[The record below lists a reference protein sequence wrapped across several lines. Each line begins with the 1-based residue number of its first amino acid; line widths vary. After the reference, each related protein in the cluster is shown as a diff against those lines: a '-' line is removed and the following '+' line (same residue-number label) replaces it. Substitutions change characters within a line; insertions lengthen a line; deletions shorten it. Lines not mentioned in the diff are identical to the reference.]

1 MVGGGV
7 SFFSVLDIQHSYFLA
22 FFQRYV
28 KCVTLLQ
35 LLRDQFYSS
44 VVPVLLKTICREL
57 KALMPRN
64 IMRRPAGQRSN
75 SSVHVCWHRAT
86 SVAIVDH
93 QATTTIHSI
102 LRIFKGMLRRDFQLQ
117 FSPSVSNFQTWA
129 LILPNIKSRRVQ
141 SSNFSSTFNVD
152 ALKFY

>member
-1 MVGGGV
+1 
-7 SFFSVLDIQHSYFLA
+7 
-22 FFQRYV
+22 
-28 KCVTLLQ
+28 
-35 LLRDQFYSS
+35 
-44 VVPVLLKTICREL
+44 
-57 KALMPRN
+57 
-64 IMRRPAGQRSN
+64 
-75 SSVHVCWHRAT
+75 
-86 SVAIVDH
+86 
-93 QATTTIHSI
+93 